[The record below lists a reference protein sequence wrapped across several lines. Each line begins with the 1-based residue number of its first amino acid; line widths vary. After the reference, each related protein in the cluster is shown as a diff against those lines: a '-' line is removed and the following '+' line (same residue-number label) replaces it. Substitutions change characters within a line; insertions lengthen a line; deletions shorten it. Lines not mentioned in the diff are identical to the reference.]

1 MLATDASRTVDLDG
15 YTHYL
20 ELGGP
25 DGVPPLVCVH
35 GLGGSHVNWTAV
47 GPTLAEHQHVYV
59 PDLAGHGL
67 TFPDH
72 RRTDVDSNQRL
83 LDRFLREVSGTPVV
97 LMGNS
102 MGGLITILQASRH
115 PETVCAV
122 VLIAPAIP
130 GPVHR
135 LDPTVGRNFASYAL
149 PGIGNAILARRRQ
162 RLTPAQ
168 QVQEVL
174 DLCCVDTSRVPREL
188 FDRQVAVAA
197 RRRTARGIDAA
208 FLDSARS
215 VMLHLVRRREQLFAA
230 MRSIDVPVLLLQG
243 DRDRLVSV
251 KSVRMAAA
259 SNPHWDLRIA
269 EGVGHVPQMEAPD
282 WTIEQYRGWIDAAG
296 LLRG

>member
-1 MLATDASRTVDLDG
+1 MLATEASRTIDLDG

-20 ELGGP
+20 DLGGP
-25 DGVPPLVCVH
+25 DEVPALVCVH

-47 GPTLAEHQHVYV
+47 APALAERQHVYV

-83 LDRFLREVSGTPVV
+83 LDKFLQKVAGPPVV

-102 MGGLITILQASRH
+102 MGGMISILQAARH
-115 PETVCAV
+115 PETVSGLVLVDPAV
-122 VLIAPAIP
+122 P
-130 GPVHR
+130 GPLQR
-135 LDPTVGRNFASYAL
+135 LDSTVTRNFVGYAL
-149 PGIGNAILARRRQ
+149 PGVANAMLARRRQ
-162 RLTPAQ
+162 RLSPAQ

-174 DLCCVDTSRVPREL
+174 NLCCVDTDRVPRDL
-188 FDRQVAVAA
+188 VDRQVAVAA
-197 RRRTARGIDAA
+197 RRRSVRGIDAA

-215 VMLHLVRRREQLFAA
+215 VLRHLVRREQLLAA

-251 KSVRMAAA
+251 EAARMAAIA
-259 SNPHWDLRIA
+259 NPHWELRIA
-269 EGVGHVPQMEAPD
+269 EGVGHVPQMEAPA
-282 WTIEQYRGWIDAAG
+282 WTLDQYRGWIDSTG
-296 LLRG
+296 LLQEA